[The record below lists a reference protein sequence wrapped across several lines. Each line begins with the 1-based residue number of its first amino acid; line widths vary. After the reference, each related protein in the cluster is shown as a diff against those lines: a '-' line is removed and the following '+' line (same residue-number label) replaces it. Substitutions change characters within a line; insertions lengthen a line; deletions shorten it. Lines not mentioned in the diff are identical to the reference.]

1 MTLFTAAVITGTA
14 ISTAAPTPEIIH
26 KYYSSVKGL
35 STNDDNE
42 AFDYELAIQSCFEGF
57 DDRSYSG
64 PNIIDTLFGYNTL
77 TSKRWAQVL
86 KEKIH
91 VDRELFISDYT
102 VQRTDRFMQPALK
115 KSTDDEILV
124 SAVRYTYIKDKRK
137 HYNLE
142 YVGVINNEIFRIS
155 DKAIGVDAA
164 SLTIEAAKLYTD
176 KKYKQAYDTYQ
187 RILAADPDNPNV
199 LFRIGVMTALGRG
212 TKRNDMLARSY
223 LMRVDEA
230 LHKASLNKKPVD
242 WNMSKKAEDAIY
254 YIDHPQHI

>member
-1 MTLFTAAVITGTA
+1 MSLFTAAVIAAA
-14 ISTAAPTPEIIH
+14 ISAAAAPTPEIVH

-64 PNIIDTLFGYNTL
+64 PNIIDTLFGYNTI

-91 VDRELFISDYT
+91 VDRELSISDYT

-115 KSTDDEILV
+115 KSTEDEILV
-124 SAVRYTYIKDKRK
+124 STVSYTYMRDNRK

-155 DKAIGVDAA
+155 DKAIGADAA
-164 SLTIEAAKLYTD
+164 SLTIEAAKLYTA
-176 KKYKQAYDTYQ
+176 KKYKEAYDTYQ
-187 RILAADPDNPNV
+187 RILTADPDNPNI
-199 LFRIGVMTALGRG
+199 LFRIGIMTALGRG

-223 LMRVDEA
+223 LLRVDDA
-230 LHKASLNKKPVD
+230 LRKSYRNNKPTD
-242 WNMSKKAEDAIY
+242 WNLSKKAADAIY
-254 YIDHPQHI
+254 YIDHPQPI